1 MDTCWPSY
9 KKLLVRR
16 KVYSLICSWVI
27 LLKRRREGGRGEGIF
42 LDSLRTKLSI
52 PKTSTTAI
60 FSDSKLCLRCP
71 EF

>member
-9 KKLLVRR
+9 KKLLVSKIDSNRR

-27 LLKRRREGGRGEGIF
+27 LLKRREGGRGEGIF
-42 LDSLRTKLSI
+42 LDSPRTKLSI

-60 FSDSKLCLRCP
+60 F
-71 EF
+71 